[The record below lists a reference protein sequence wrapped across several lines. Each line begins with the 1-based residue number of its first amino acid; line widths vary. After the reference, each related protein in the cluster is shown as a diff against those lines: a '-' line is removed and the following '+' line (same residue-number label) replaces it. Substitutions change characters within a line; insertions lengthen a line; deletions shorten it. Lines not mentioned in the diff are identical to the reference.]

1 MDTNAKMVR
10 LLAAMELYGLGM
22 DFPERYPKLI
32 NQVTAEDV
40 LRVARTYLKPEKF
53 LLVVVG
59 NQKEIGLKE
68 SW

>member
-10 LLAAMELYGLGM
+10 LLAAMELYGLGL
-22 DFPERYPKLI
+22 DFPEKYQRLI
-32 NQVTAEDV
+32 NQVTPEYV
-40 LRVARTYLKPEKF
+40 LRVARIYLNPDKF

-59 NQKEIGLKE
+59 DQKEIQLKE